1 MCTTHSLTW
10 YTPSTVNSW
19 HKIITGAFVLEEP
32 VLLTRVK
39 IVQGNSI
46 KNLVFAMWMPF
57 WQKLKDHQ
65 VIFTFSLMR
74 NIQFFAHKICLWIT
88 FCVYTVFSWYNY
100 TFTCTCHYRLDFLR
114 WNATFQ
120 WTTWILWHNP
130 TPIKKIHMEL
140 NATLVNFPHLYQ
152 SNLLLS
158 TLDFTP
164 LGVNFLVKKN
174 LHFITYS
181 ACMQQSPL
189 RQQPFYLFEE
199 QRQQNIFGFKLLKL
213 I

>member
-1 MCTTHSLTW
+1 MCEVIRS
-10 YTPSTVNSW
+10 
-19 HKIITGAFVLEEP
+19 KILF
-32 VLLTRVK
+32 
-39 IVQGNSI
+39 
-46 KNLVFAMWMPF
+46 FAMWMPF
-57 WQKLKDHQ
+57 WQRLKDHQ

-100 TFTCTCHYRLDFLR
+100 TFNRTCHNRLDFLR

-130 TPIKKIHMEL
+130 TPIKKIHIEL
-140 NATLVNFPHLYQ
+140 NATLVNFPHFYQ

-164 LGVNFLVKKN
+164 LGVNFLVKK
-174 LHFITYS
+174 
-181 ACMQQSPL
+181 P
-189 RQQPFYLFEE
+189 PFYY
-199 QRQQNIFGFKLLKL
+199 IFCMHAAKST
-213 I
+213 

>member
-10 YTPSTVNSW
+10 YTPSAVNSW

-57 WQKLKDHQ
+57 WQRLKDHQ

-130 TPIKKIHMEL
+130 TPIKKNSHGTKCYFSQFS
-140 NATLVNFPHLYQ
+140 TLVPIKSAFVHLGPHPIGCQ
-152 SNLLLS
+152 FSC
-158 TLDFTP
+158 
-164 LGVNFLVKKN
+164 KKK
-174 LHFITYS
+174 
-181 ACMQQSPL
+181 P
-189 RQQPFYLFEE
+189 PFYY
-199 QRQQNIFGFKLLKL
+199 IFCMHAAKST
-213 I
+213 